1 MYALFYVKYAAGS
14 AFCKEGAMLHH
25 PLLMILNFAGVL
37 VWRVESRPAERD
49 CPGLSPEEDVL
60 ATPPLVSPPETV
72 IITLC
77 LTCRNS

>member
-1 MYALFYVKYAAGS
+1 MYALFHVKYAAGS

-37 VWRVESRPAERD
+37 VWRVKSRPAERD
-49 CPGLSPEEDVL
+49 RPGLSPEEDVF
-60 ATPPLVSPPETV
+60 ATPPLISLPETV